1 MKKNLRLLCLGL
13 AAATITCGFA
23 QEDKTSLLKNTDM
36 EQGLKGWS
44 FDGGKLMGK
53 NTKNPA
59 SRTGFYGMN
68 EGVLEAWNGNGNGL
82 ADSYIMQRVGGDLPN
97 GTYVFGAYI
106 GASKQGTQWENRD
119 SVFGV
124 TLFANDS
131 KVPVATEN
139 PDMNYKYAWGH
150 SAKFN
155 VAVTLTG
162 AEARPGYLDL
172 GLRYENT
179 NANYVVWDNVTLY
192 YFGEKTEAEALDAMA
207 KIDMENIVAI
217 ADTFVQKEIVMN
229 ADTLKD
235 LKDAIKVAKEGKTT
249 AATLWE
255 DSEALFWQIGL
266 ARKSQS
272 DYASLKK
279 SLDFAKV
286 VSEGTWSK
294 EYKDFYYDNLMYAIE
309 DAQYA
314 YEDLDADRAR
324 LTELRTELD
333 KCAGFLRLD
342 SVAIALEALN
352 TFIREGAFTNL
363 PGEYTTDQQKGLQAL
378 AKELNDTMGVVESPS
393 AVNPRPQ
400 DLYPYIA
407 RVYAAIEEV
416 KNNPYDGA
424 WLMTLPQSSTDI
436 SGRKPLAG
444 TELDTLNR
452 YSYTSPLIEFKEPVE
467 LLRLTVSKVTS
478 ASQIYFCI
486 SSLEFFDATGAEI
499 ELTAE
504 NFYSNADHNSF
515 GGADG
520 QSYQGLVDDDPST
533 YFHSKWSDD
542 GKINGELVPHY
553 LEVTLPNG
561 GYTAVSFKMVSRDEK
576 QNHQFPAEIVLT
588 TPVVKR
594 GLTAVETALND
605 AKALN
610 AYYGTDPG
618 FYTKEFSA
626 LAAAMA
632 QAEALLENYTSE
644 EDCNN
649 VVKALRAEITN
660 FNNDDSKAYG
670 LPDPEKTYRIVS
682 AFPGYYEKQGV
693 EKALTIHAADT
704 TLWWENVCLDS
715 LQQEFQFVPILNED
729 GEPYF
734 ELKEEGKDENDEP
747 IMVPY
752 YCYNLK
758 NVKTGL
764 YADSTFANSKI
775 HLVEEATDT
784 IRLKW
789 LGRGQWNIM
798 AKNGTFHTGDHNSG
812 NVGGAN
818 GAYGGTWGVSSAIV
832 PYGGGLDGAS
842 AWYIREMHAMPYE
855 VAVAAGQFKSEYIYF
870 EPSNTV
876 TLTADK
882 ACAFEDLTLYDLFG
896 SVIAVDTLEV
906 LGNAAIVSLTENVVT
921 CAFAFNNAEG
931 VTSVAVS
938 ATVPQIQLLQKAY
951 DAAVAVAPV
960 EGTEVAQYA
969 DLSAYNAALAAAE
982 ELLANG
988 GSDEDMVKAIDALDA
1003 AVKALE
1009 PNMPEAGKVY
1019 CIYNAVDF
1027 EANFG
1032 YKMVLAAQG
1041 SSNIR
1046 WKNENALDL
1055 QQYWQF
1061 EPASVEQLKEAGMD
1075 TTTCAFYIKNLAT
1088 KKYIGELNVTDGVT
1102 TALEDTIAS
1111 AMPFAINILGV
1122 GTEVSLDGNGSS
1134 GKRLHANSHG
1144 GGKGTGANI
1153 VYWGSGAGT
1162 ASAWNIVDA
1171 SETYK
1176 IADLI
1181 DMSGNSVEFVEVE
1194 STVKGIYD
1202 LFGRRVVAPTAPG
1215 IYIIDGKKKY
1225 VK

>member
-286 VSEGTWSK
+286 VAEGEWRD
-294 EYKDFYYDNLMYAIE
+294 EYKDFYYDNLTYAIE

-314 YEDLDADRAR
+314 YDDQDADRAE
-324 LTELRTELD
+324 LTKLRTDLD
-333 KCAGFLRLD
+333 KYAGFMRLD
-342 SVAIALEALN
+342 SVAIALDALN
-352 TFIREGAFTNL
+352 TFLREGAFTNL
-363 PGEYTTDQQKGLQAL
+363 PGEYTDDQKKGLQAL
-378 AKELNDTMGVVESPS
+378 AKELSDTMGVVESAA

-400 DLYPYIA
+400 DIYPYIE

-424 WLMTLPQSSTDI
+424 WLMTLPQASAAVGSY
-436 SGRKPLAG
+436 KPLEG

-452 YSYTSPLIEFKEPVE
+452 YSYTSPLIDFKEPVE
-467 LLRLTVSKVTS
+467 LVRLTVSKVAS
-478 ASQIYFCI
+478 ASQIYFCL
-486 SSLEFFDATGAEI
+486 SSMEFFDAEGNEI
-499 ELTAE
+499 PLTASDI
-504 NFYSNADHNSF
+504 YSNADHNTVS
-515 GGADG
+515 GSTDG
-520 QSYQGLVDDDPST
+520 ISYEGLVDDKTDT
-533 YFHSKWSDD
+533 YFHSDWS
-542 GKINGELVPHY
+542 GKIKDPHY

-561 GYTAVSFKMVSRDEK
+561 GYTAVSFKIVSRDEK
-576 QNHQFPAEIVLT
+576 QNHQFPAEIVVT

-594 GLTAVETALND
+594 GLNAVETALND

-610 AYYGTDPG
+610 PYSGTDPG
-618 FYTKEFSA
+618 FYTKDFPA
-626 LAAAMA
+626 LADAMR

-644 EDCNN
+644 ADCNE
-649 VVKALRAEITN
+649 VVKAIRAEITN
-660 FNNDDSKAYG
+660 FNNDENKAYG

-704 TLWWENVCLDS
+704 TLWWESVCLDS
-715 LQQEFQFVPILNED
+715 LQQEFQFVPILDED

-734 ELKEEGKDENDEP
+734 ELKEEGKDANDEP

-758 NVKTGL
+758 NVKTGF
-764 YADSTFANSKI
+764 YADSTFTGSKI
-775 HLVEEATDT
+775 RLVEEAADT

-798 AKNGTFHTGDHNSG
+798 TKDGVFHTGDHNNG

-842 AWYIREMHAMPYE
+842 AWYIREMHTMPYE
-855 VAVAAGQFKSEYIYF
+855 VAVAAGQFKSEYIHF
-870 EPSNTV
+870 EPANTI

-882 ACAFEDLTLYDLFG
+882 ACAFEGLALYDLFG
-896 SVIAVDTLEV
+896 SAIAVDTLEV
-906 LGNAAIVSLTENVVT
+906 LGNAAIVSLTENIVA

-938 ATVPQIQLLQKAY
+938 ASVPMIQHLQAAY

-969 DLSAYNAALAAAE
+969 DLTAYDAAIATAE
-982 ELLANG
+982 DLLANG
-988 GSDEDMVKAIDALDA
+988 GSDEAMQEAIDALDA
-1003 AVKALE
+1003 AVKALK

-1075 TTTCAFYIKNLAT
+1075 TTACAFYIKNLAT
-1088 KKYIGELNVTDGVT
+1088 KKYIGELNVADGVT
-1102 TALEDTIAS
+1102 TALEDTISS
-1111 AMPFAINILGV
+1111 AMPFAITILGV
-1122 GTEVSLDGNGSS
+1122 ATEVALDGNGQS
-1134 GKRLHANSHG
+1134 GKRIHANGHG
-1144 GGKGTGANI
+1144 GGKGSGSNI
-1153 VYWGSGAGT
+1153 VYWSSGAGT

-1171 SETYK
+1171 GDTYK

>member
-53 NTKNPA
+53 NKKDLFYRP
-59 SRTGFYGMN
+59 GFYGMSN
-68 EGVLEAWNGNGNGL
+68 GVLEAWNGNGSGL

-97 GTYVFGAYI
+97 GTYVFGAYV
-106 GASKQGTQWENRD
+106 GASKQGTKWENRD
-119 SVFGV
+119 SVSGV
-124 TLFANDS
+124 TLFANDA

-139 PDMNYKYAWGH
+139 PDNNSTYAWAH
-150 SAKFN
+150 TAKFN

-162 AEARPGYLDL
+162 EEARPGYLDL

-192 YFGEKTEAEALDAMA
+192 YFGDKTEAEALDAMA
-207 KIDMENIVAI
+207 KIDMENIVVI
-217 ADTFVQKEIVMN
+217 ADTLTKDIVMN

-235 LKDAIKVAKEGKTT
+235 LKAAIKKAKGAETT
-249 AATLWE
+249 AATLWK
-255 DSEALFWQIGL
+255 DSEDLFWQMGL
-266 ARKSQS
+266 ARKSQR
-272 DYASLKK
+272 DYESLKK

-286 VSEGTWSK
+286 VAEGVWRD
-294 EYKDFYYDNLMYAIE
+294 EYKDFYYDDLTYAIE

-314 YEDLDADRAR
+314 YNDQEADRAE
-324 LTELRTELD
+324 LTKLRTDLD
-333 KCAGFLRLD
+333 MYAGFMRLD
-342 SVAIALEALN
+342 SVAIALNALN
-352 TFIREGAFTNL
+352 TFLREGAFTNL
-363 PGEYTTDQQKGLQAL
+363 PGDYTDDQKRGLQAL

-424 WLMTLPQSSTDI
+424 WLMTLPQASAALN
-436 SGRKPLAG
+436 GYKPLEG
-444 TELDTLNR
+444 TELDTAACF
-452 YSYTSPLIEFKEPVE
+452 SYTSPLIEFKEPVE
-467 LLRLTVSKVTS
+467 LVRLTVSKTTS
-478 ASQIYFCI
+478 DAIYFCL
-486 SSLEFFDATGAEI
+486 SSLEFFDEEGNEI
-499 ELTAE
+499 PLTA
-504 NFYSNADHNSF
+504 NDIYSNADHNTVKAS
-515 GGADG
+515 GYGNDG
-520 QSYQGLVDDDPST
+520 QSYEGLVDDKADT
-533 YFHSKWSDD
+533 YFHSDWS
-542 GKINGELVPHY
+542 GAITEPHY

-561 GYTAVSFKMVSRDEK
+561 GYTAVNFKMVSRGSG
-576 QNHQFPAEIVLT
+576 QNHRFPAEIVIT
-588 TPVVKR
+588 TPIVKR
-594 GLTAVETALND
+594 GLNAVETALND

-610 AYYGTDPG
+610 PYSGTDPG
-618 FYTKEFSA
+618 FYTKEFPA
-626 LAAAMA
+626 LADAMR

-644 EDCNN
+644 ADCNE
-649 VVKALRAEITN
+649 VVKAIRAEITN
-660 FNNDDSKAYG
+660 FNNDENKAYG
-670 LPDPEKTYRIVS
+670 LPDPNKTYRIVS

-715 LQQEFQFVPILNED
+715 LQQEFQFVPILDAD

-734 ELKEEGKDENDEP
+734 ELKEEGKDENGEP

-758 NVKTGL
+758 SVKTGFFV
-764 YADSTFANSKI
+764 DSTFTDSRI
-775 HLVEEATDT
+775 HLVEEAADT

-798 AKNGTFHTGDHNSG
+798 TKDGTFHTGDHNGG
-812 NVGGAN
+812 NVGGAD
-818 GAYGGTWGVSSAIV
+818 GAYGGTWGVSSAVV
-832 PYGGGLDGAS
+832 PYGGGIDGQS

-855 VAVAAGQFKSEYIYF
+855 VAVAAGQFKSEYIHF
-870 EPSNTV
+870 EPSNTI

-882 ACAFEDLTLYDLFG
+882 ACAFDGLALYDLFG
-896 SVIAVDTLEV
+896 SAIAVDTLEV
-906 LGNAAIVSLTENVVT
+906 LGNTAIVSLTENIVA

-938 ATVPQIQLLQKAY
+938 ATVPQIQLLQAAY
-951 DAAVAVAPV
+951 DAAVAVAPIA
-960 EGTEVAQYA
+960 GTEVAQYA
-969 DLSAYNAALAAAE
+969 DLTAYDAAIAAAE

-988 GSDEDMVKAIDALDA
+988 GSDEAMLKAIDALEA
-1003 AVKALE
+1003 AVKALK

-1075 TTTCAFYIKNLAT
+1075 TTACAFYIKNLAT
-1088 KKYIGELNVTDGVT
+1088 KKYIGELNVADGVT
-1102 TALEDTIAS
+1102 TALEDTTSS
-1111 AMPFAINILGV
+1111 AMPFAITILGA
-1122 GTEVSLDGNGSS
+1122 GTEVALDGNGSS

-1144 GGKGTGANI
+1144 GGTGSGANI

-1176 IADLI
+1176 LADLI
-1181 DMSGNSVEFVEVE
+1181 GSTGNSVDFVEVDAVV
-1194 STVKGIYD
+1194 VKGIYD